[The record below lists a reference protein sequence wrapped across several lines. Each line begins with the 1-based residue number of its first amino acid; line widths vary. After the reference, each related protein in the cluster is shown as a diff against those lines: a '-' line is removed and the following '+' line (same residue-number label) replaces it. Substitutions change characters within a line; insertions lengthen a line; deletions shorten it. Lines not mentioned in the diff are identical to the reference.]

1 MKLYNI
7 LNYIDAA
14 CGFYKFDVHKDET
27 DGEEIVKAELHLLQK
42 KIETLS
48 DGHYDVDIYCL
59 HNKSSHQSPLQ
70 FSFKNIDS
78 TPGWKTFDITPLV
91 LSWKLGL
98 INHGLQ
104 IRLTKGKQMLSCEE
118 AFSQGEEDSMNT
130 EPFLIV
136 FSNDYDSTFFKHML
150 KAARNSLKSHNTT
163 TVQPQEK
170 KRNAAK
176 VQNIGCHR
184 KEMIVTADSLST
196 DDIRLLFP
204 KSFDA
209 GVCEGH
215 CKKLQPSPRTDHAH
229 ILSLYYRNNVD
240 LSEVP
245 SKCCVPVSYKKI
257 NIIFYNATK
266 GEPIIKQNVLAQ
278 ANECDCL

>member
-1 MKLYNI
+1 MYQ
-7 LNYIDAA
+7 NYIDAA

-27 DGEEIVKAELHLLQK
+27 DGGEIVRAELHLLQK
-42 KIETLS
+42 KSATLL
-48 DGHYDVDIYCL
+48 DNHYNVEIYCL
-59 HNKSSHQSPLQ
+59 HNQSSHQSPLQ
-70 FSFKNIDS
+70 FSFKDIDS
-78 TPGWKTFDITPLV
+78 TPGWKIFDITPIV

-104 IRLTKGKQMLSCEE
+104 IKLTQGKQMLSCEE
-118 AFSQGEEDSMNT
+118 IFSRGEKDSMNT
-130 EPFLIV
+130 KPLLIV
-136 FSNDYDSTFFKHML
+136 FSNDHDFTFFKHML
-150 KAARNSLKSHNTT
+150 KEDRRSLKSQNTT
-163 TVQPQEK
+163 TAQPQEQ

-176 VQNIGCHR
+176 VQNVGCHR

-196 DDIRLLFP
+196 DDIHLLFP
-204 KSFDA
+204 KSFDV

-215 CKKLQPSPRTDHAH
+215 CKKLQPLPPTDHAH
-229 ILSLYYRNNVD
+229 ILSLYYRNKVD

-266 GEPIIKQNVLAQ
+266 GEPIIKRNVLAQ